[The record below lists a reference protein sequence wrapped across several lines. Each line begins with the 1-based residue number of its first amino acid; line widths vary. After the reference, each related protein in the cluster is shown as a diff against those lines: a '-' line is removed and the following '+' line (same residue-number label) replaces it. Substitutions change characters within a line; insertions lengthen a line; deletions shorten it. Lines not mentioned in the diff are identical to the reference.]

1 VVLFAIAAA
10 LGLQTAR
17 AEEPSDADRKQ
28 KPLSKAELD
37 EFAELDGA
45 LSSGDPAQI
54 EQGLLKL
61 QTVRHKAYAALV
73 EKVLVRGGNEPVV
86 RSALSVARRF
96 ASESS
101 SAVVAPYL
109 SHRLAVI
116 RREAVLTLAATKVPA
131 AVAALKL
138 CLRNSDAG
146 LREACATA
154 LGDLADPSAV
164 PDLLVA
170 LDRGITAAAL
180 SIGKLCGDDAC
191 GKFVERLGKVPF
203 EAMSE
208 GLVEAIVRTDGRVSA
223 DTKVSL
229 IASVANLRTP
239 EAKASLRGAL
249 SRFPEKGDA
258 KVKGALN
265 SVIESFGTK

>member
-1 VVLFAIAAA
+1 MLCAIVA
-10 LGLQTAR
+10 GFGSQTAW
-17 AEEPSDADRKQ
+17 AQEPSDGGRKQ
-28 KPLSKAELD
+28 EPLTQAELGT
-37 EFAELDGA
+37 FAELDRA
-45 LSSGDPAQI
+45 LSSGDPTQI

-61 QTVRHKAYAALV
+61 QTEHHKAYAALV
-73 EKVLVRGGNEPVV
+73 EKVLTRGGNELVV
-86 RSALSVARRF
+86 RSALLQARRF
-96 ASESS
+96 ASETSS
-101 SAVVAPYL
+101 VVVAPYL
-109 SHRLAVI
+109 SHRLSVI
-116 RREAVLTLAATKVPA
+116 RREAVLTLAATKGPA

-138 CLRNSDAG
+138 ALRGSDAR

-154 LGDLADPSAV
+154 LGELADPTAV

-191 GKFVERLGKVPF
+191 DKLVGRLGKVPF

-208 GLVEAIVRTDGRVSA
+208 GLVEAIVRSDGRVSA

-258 KVKGALN
+258 KVKSALN
-265 SVIESFGTK
+265 SAIESFGAK